1 MVDNG
6 RKLIRKKSKRKAI
19 LTEAEKINIKSG
31 KISSKSKSKL
41 YHKLDQ
47 RFEALIEDLYLIS
60 KSDTLKIWR
69 QLKKYQYNSDL
80 LKLAKIF
87 EDLAGSE
94 FTRIYLDKIRSSKN
108 SKGNKVFWLEASRQD
123 KILDRVWKKKK
134 PYYSE
139 KLFQP
144 TNVLRGSKETKKIK
158 DLLMEAYNMKIIP
171 IQEKNAI
178 EKKTIQ
184 AIIESIKR
192 KTLKNSKCKTC
203 GFKYSPKCPTCRKRM
218 NNKFQ
223 KKIEGKPLTEYV
235 MIQNIDSNSY

>member
-41 YHKLDQ
+41 HHKLDQ

-80 LKLAKIF
+80 SKLAKIF
-87 EDLAGSE
+87 EDFAGSE

-108 SKGNKVFWLEASRQD
+108 SKGNKVFWLEASLSE
-123 KILDRVWKKKK
+123 KILDKLWKKKK
-134 PYYSE
+134 PYYTE
-139 KLFQP
+139 RIFNP
-144 TNVLRGSKETKKIK
+144 ENILRGLKESKKTR
-158 DLLMEAYNMKIIP
+158 DMLMEAYNLKIIP
-171 IQEKNAI
+171 LNAREGIERKNLQKSL
-178 EKKTIQ
+178 EPKKK
-184 AIIESIKR
+184 IKI
-192 KTLKNSKCKTC
+192 KCKTC
-203 GFKYSPKCPTCRKRM
+203 GYVNSPKCLDCRKR
-218 NNKFQ
+218 NHNKFQ
-223 KKIEGKPLTEYV
+223 EIVKGMQPNEY
-235 MIQNIDSNSY
+235 QQFQSIDI